1 MELTKLSNTELLA
14 KCEELGINKC
24 KSKNKGELI
33 DLINSKIQT
42 KKKVELIIKEDD
54 HDHYEEKLPFTKKET
69 ENYNRQK
76 DKCIF
81 KTPEEE
87 YEWAK
92 KQKKTCSKCLTE
104 KILSDFNGN
113 TSGTDA
119 FDKNGY
125 RLRRPECKI
134 CTKNVSIGKTEAKK
148 KAKELGISYVA
159 PEGTLCEVCNKPPS
173 VGNCMVFDH
182 CHVNNIFRGY
192 CCNSCNRS
200 IGVLG
205 DNVDGLLKVMDYLL
219 KTEKSKIIQNEE
231 GKLIKII

>member
-1 MELTKLSNTELLA
+1 MEELFKKLSIKDNIETLSV
-14 KCEELGINKC
+14 
-24 KSKNKGELI
+24 SKKT
-33 DLINSKIQT
+33 KI
-42 KKKVELIIKEDD
+42 KLIIEEDD
-54 HDHYEEKLPFTKKET
+54 
-69 ENYNRQK
+69 NYNEKTPSFTEKEIKNYDRQK

-81 KTPEEE
+81 KTPEDE
-87 YEWAK
+87 YKWAK
-92 KQKKTCSKCLTE
+92 TQKKTCSKCLTE

-125 RLRRPECKI
+125 RLRRPECNI
-134 CTKNVSIGKTEAKK
+134 CTKNVSKGKTEAKK

-159 PEGTLCEVCNKPPS
+159 PEGTLCAVCNKPS
-173 VGNCMVFDH
+173 SSGNCMVFDH
-182 CHVNNIFRGY
+182 CHINNIFRGY

-205 DNVDGLLKVMDYLL
+205 DNVDGLLKAINYLL

-231 GKLIKII
+231 GELIKII